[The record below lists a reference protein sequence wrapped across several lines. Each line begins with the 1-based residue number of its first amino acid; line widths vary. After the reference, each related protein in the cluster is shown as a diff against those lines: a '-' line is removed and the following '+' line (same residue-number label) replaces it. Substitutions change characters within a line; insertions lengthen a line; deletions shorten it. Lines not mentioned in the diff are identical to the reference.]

1 MAEPA
6 DTNHRSLLDQAER
19 IVLAAIGAVALSRE
33 RIDELSDHIADRLG
47 VSRDEA
53 RALLGEVASG
63 WRRETA
69 RVGERTG
76 EAATRIVRELGLATS
91 EQFEDVEL
99 RLAQLEHRVRLLE
112 RGPS

>member
-6 DTNHRSLLDQAER
+6 DTNHRSLRDQAER
-19 IVLAAIGAVALSRE
+19 AVLAAIGAVALTGE
-33 RIDELSDHIADRLG
+33 RIDELSDHIANRLG

-53 RALLGEVASG
+53 RMLLAEIASG

-69 RVGERTG
+69 RVGERTSD
-76 EAATRIVRELGLATS
+76 AASRIVRELGLATS

-112 RGPS
+112 RGSS